1 MAINE
6 KKPVILRT
14 VLALIVIAV
23 FTYSIYPLQER
34 DFYQTFMSRLKN
46 PADSQGQK
54 LVDKAKAI
62 QTEAAKENKEVFA
75 PQALSEAARIEGVM
89 LSDVAD
95 IPEGETNDDAVNSI
109 RKMSSAS
116 IRRGID
122 LAGGVEFT
130 LRLQPQ
136 VDANGKMQEFS
147 AEEFNRYRDVAIE
160 VLRKRLENEKIFES
174 EISPAGS
181 DLISLKVPITSQ
193 AEKKKLQNLLTTSAK
208 LEFRLV
214 HASNDGIV
222 SAMVKILG
230 LKADEGY
237 PQSITAAQKRQLDMV
252 YDDLKDYEYMTIVEF
267 KRGQKADVKP
277 FFVKIRREMDGK
289 DIKEAR
295 PVRDE
300 YNRSKIVFSFNEKGA
315 ADFARVTTEN
325 KGRQLAVVLDGK
337 LYTAPTI
344 QTEIKAG
351 SGEITGQ
358 FSDEEV
364 ENIANALQSGNFP
377 FTMVVE
383 SVYDVDPTLGAD
395 NIAKGIRA
403 GIYGM
408 IAVVIFMIG
417 YYLVAGLIA
426 VFCLAVNVV
435 LVLGALAAFDAT
447 LTLPGIAGIVLTIGM
462 AVDANVL
469 IFERIREELNGGKTL
484 ATAVDSGF
492 SKALS
497 AVLDANI
504 TTLITGV
511 ILYYA
516 GTGAIK
522 GFAVTLCI
530 GILTSLFTA
539 LFLGRLIFDY
549 LLRMG
554 LKKLPMLIM
563 FKKPQF
569 DFLGKRKI
577 AFAIS
582 LVLVIGSFVLMFVKK
597 SDLLAVDLSGGTVAI
612 YDYKIAAPS
621 QKVADVLEKN
631 GFRNARIAYKSSS
644 SNAADQKLE
653 IMVRETSTNKNGE
666 TVGAQIMNIL
676 NKEFPKLQLKSSQET
691 LVGGL
696 VGAEFAKSGLMAL
709 LASIVCMVL
718 YIALRYEFTYA
729 MAAIIALVHDVVVAL
744 GIYLLLGQQ
753 ISLTAIAAVL
763 TIIGYSINDTIVIF
777 DRIREDLRAKNG
789 MTYAQVINNSINSN
803 LNRTLLTSITTALAV
818 LMLLLFGGASI
829 YDFALLMFLGVVIGT
844 YSSVFIASPIVA
856 FWHKKVVGIRETD
869 VNFEDKKLVEE

>member
-1 MAINE
+1 MALNE
-6 KKPVILRT
+6 KQPILLRT
-14 VLALIVIAV
+14 VLAVIVIAV
-23 FTYSIYPLQER
+23 FAWSIHPLQER
-34 DFYQTFMSRLKN
+34 DFYATFMSLLKN
-46 PADSQGQK
+46 PADAQGKK
-54 LVDKAKAI
+54 LVDKAKSI
-62 QTEAAKENKEVFA
+62 QAEAAKENKEIFS
-75 PQALSEAARIEGVM
+75 PQALSEAAKSEGVM
-89 LSDVAD
+89 LADVANIKD
-95 IPEGETNDDAVNSI
+95 ADTNDDAVNSV
-109 RKMSSAS
+109 RKLSSAS

-136 VDANGKMQEFS
+136 TDADGKAQAFT
-147 AEEFNRYRDVAIE
+147 AEEFNHYRDVAIE

-174 EISPAGS
+174 EIAPAGG

-214 HASNDGIV
+214 HEKNSEIV
-222 SAMVKILG
+222 DAMM
-230 LKADEGY
+230 KAFKFESY
-237 PQSITAAQKRQLDMV
+237 PQTLTVAQKRQLDNMFPK
-252 YDDLKDYEYMTIVEF
+252 LSEYEYMTIVEF
-267 KRGQKADVKP
+267 KRGQKADVRP
-277 FFVKIRREMDGK
+277 HFVKIRREMDGK
-289 DIKEAR
+289 DIKKAR
-295 PVRDE
+295 VVPDE
-300 YNRSKIVFSFNEKGA
+300 YNRRQISFSFNTKGA
-315 ADFARVTTEN
+315 ADFARVTTQH

-337 LYTAPTI
+337 LYTAPVI
-344 QTEIKAG
+344 QTEIQAG
-351 SGEITGQ
+351 EGVITGQ
-358 FSDEEV
+358 FSSEEG

-383 SVYDVDPTLGAD
+383 SVYDVDPTLGKD

-408 IAVVIFMIG
+408 IAVVIFMVG
-417 YYLVAGLIA
+417 YYLLAGVIA
-426 VFCLAVNVV
+426 VVCLAVNVV

-469 IFERIREELNGGKTL
+469 IFERIREELNSGKTL

-497 AVLDANI
+497 AVLDANL
-504 TTLITGV
+504 TTLITGL
-511 ILYYA
+511 ILYWA

-522 GFAVTLCI
+522 GFAVTLCV

-549 LLRMG
+549 ALRLG
-554 LKKLPMLIM
+554 LKKLPMLII

-582 LVLVIGSFVLMFVKK
+582 ILLVIGSFVLMFVKK
-597 SDLLAVDLSGGTVAI
+597 SDILAVDLSGGTVAI
-612 YDYKIAAPS
+612 YDYKTAVPS
-621 QKVADVLEKN
+621 QQLSDALAKN
-631 GFRNARIAYKSSS
+631 GFRNARIAYKASS
-644 SNAADQKLE
+644 SNASDQKLE
-653 IMVRETSTNKNGE
+653 IMVRETATNKQGE
-666 TVGAQIMNIL
+666 TTGMQVMNIL
-676 NKEFPKLQLKSSQET
+676 NKSFPQLKLAPSQET

-696 VGAEFAKSGLMAL
+696 VGKEFAKSGLLAL
-709 LASIVCMVL
+709 LASIACMVI
-718 YIALRYEFTYA
+718 YIALRYEFAYG
-729 MAAIIALVHDVVVAL
+729 MAAIIALTHDVIVAL
-744 GIYLLLGQQ
+744 GVYLLMGQQ

-777 DRIREDLRAKNG
+777 DRIREDLRAKSG
-789 MTYAQVINNSINSN
+789 MSYSQVINYSINST

-829 YDFALLMFLGVVIGT
+829 YEFSLLMFLGVIIGT

-856 FWHKKVVGIRETD
+856 LWHKKVVGVRESD
-869 VNFEDKKLVEE
+869 VNFDDSKLVEE